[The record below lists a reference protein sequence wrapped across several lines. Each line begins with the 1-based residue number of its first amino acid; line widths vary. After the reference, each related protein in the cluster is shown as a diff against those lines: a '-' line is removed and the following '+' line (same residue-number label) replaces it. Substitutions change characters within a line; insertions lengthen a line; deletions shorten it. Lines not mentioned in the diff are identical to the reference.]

1 MLPDLWRRAADFEKR
16 QSRPRH
22 WTIKITR
29 APSLNLSFL
38 ARKRSRTRVGKSNPI
53 QHKAFQNIDRAVIFP
68 DQNIARPRTP
78 LAERLKGGTRLE
90 T

>member
-38 ARKRSRTRVGKSNPI
+38 AGKGAALEWANPI
-53 QHKAFQNIDRAVIFP
+53 ESSTK
-68 DQNIARPRTP
+68 P
-78 LAERLKGGTRLE
+78 LEI
-90 T
+90 